1 MGHTL
6 SFFSRSRLR
15 HILFLPLRAD
25 GLVLPCGP
33 SGVGVKASV
42 PRWFPQSQR
51 DLAIR
56 QGQAYYLSKEKI
68 HIVPVYLKTFQDKVV
83 TPLTKYL
90 IQKPKY
96 EIIKHSQ

>member
-1 MGHTL
+1 MWAEWSWGEGVC
-6 SFFSRSRLR
+6 
-15 HILFLPLRAD
+15 PLR
-25 GLVLPCGP
+25 VMFF
-33 SGVGVKASV
+33 
-42 PRWFPQSQR
+42 RPQSQR

-68 HIVPVYLKTFQDKVV
+68 HIVPVYLKTFRDKVV